1 MLKGRVLLAC
11 AAATLAIVG
20 SAAPAAARDL
30 PDGGL
35 TATEI
40 AGWLTHKSFPSQ
52 VKPDPTT
59 PGDQI
64 ISTTIDGVD
73 SDIYLYDCSGEGDAR
88 RCTSI
93 QYVIGASAK
102 PSYTLAK
109 VNEWN
114 RKHRYIRAY
123 LTTEGALYGEYDLDV
138 SPGGTYEMLDDCLD
152 NWRRNLSSFA
162 DYFGE

>member
-1 MLKGRVLLAC
+1 MSRNKALAAC
-11 AAATLAIVG
+11 AAAMAVLAW
-20 SAAPAAARDL
+20 AAPAAARAL

-40 AGWLTHKSFPSQ
+40 SSWLGAKQYPSQ

-64 ISTTIDGVD
+64 VSTTIDGVD
-73 SDIYLYDCSGEGDAR
+73 ADIYLYDCSGDGNAR
-88 RCTSI
+88 RCTSM

-102 PSYTLAK
+102 PSYTLQK

-123 LTTEGALYGEYDLDV
+123 LTTEGALYGEYDLDI
-138 SPGGTYEMLDDCLD
+138 SPGGTYEMLDDSLD
-152 NWRRNLSSFA
+152 NWRRNLSNFTE
-162 DYFGE
+162 DFGS